1 MKLIDNL
8 SMRGKFMMNF
18 ALSGGILVLAMLF
31 LLWQVGSIRQS
42 VQVVSD
48 NALPSIDTTGDISQ
62 LRLRYR
68 VRSLEMLL
76 ATTPEEQAKLAK
88 SLQELDGKL
97 GEALKAYEPLITNEE
112 ERQTHQATVAAATA
126 YRTAVEQA
134 LALRA
139 QGKEAEALALSKK
152 EWVTLANHLRDQTDK
167 LGKLKHDYASQAVAD
182 ARESVSGT
190 QMVGNS
196 ALVLALFLAILV
208 SFLMAQRI
216 SRRLSET
223 IDAANHI
230 AEGNLCSTMP
240 AVTRDE
246 IGQMIQAMS
255 RMQHQLRE
263 AMLET
268 RDSAHTL
275 LQSSQQLH
283 HSVKDMETA
292 VSLQSE
298 AASGIAANTEQL
310 TVSISH
316 VASSTQSAAV
326 LTRTSDEQAGQG
338 YTMLQDLILRTN
350 QVATV
355 VTAAAKRI
363 NQLQDDSARISTIVA
378 VIKDIADQ
386 TNLLALNAA
395 IEAARAGEMGRG
407 FAVVADEV
415 RKLAERT
422 AQSTNEIVGMVN
434 NIQQSTQ
441 QVVAEVG
448 SGVSMVNSSV
458 EDARAAG
465 ESVASLRGM
474 SQQIAGIV
482 EELSSALQQQSQAS
496 TEVAQ
501 RIESVVGHAQEV
513 ANTALQTTDTA
524 DTMEQVALRMQ
535 KLVARFQV

>member
-1 MKLIDNL
+1 MRFIDNL
-8 SMRGKFMMNF
+8 TMRGKFLVNF
-18 ALSGGILVLAMLF
+18 VLSGGILVLAMLF

-42 VQVVSD
+42 VQAVAD
-48 NALPSIDTTGDISQ
+48 NALPSIEATGDISQ

-97 GEALKAYEPLITNEE
+97 AEALKAYEPLITTDE
-112 ERQTHQATVAAATA
+112 ERQTHQATVAAAAA
-126 YRTAVEQA
+126 YRAAVEQA
-134 LALRA
+134 LALRS

-152 EWVTLANHLRDQTDK
+152 EWVTLANQLRDQTDK
-167 LGKLKHDYASQAVAD
+167 LGKLKHEYAAQAATN
-182 ARESVSGT
+182 ARDSVSST
-190 QMVGNS
+190 LLVGNS
-196 ALVLALFLAILV
+196 ALVLALLLAILV

-216 SRRLSET
+216 SRRLRDT
-223 IDAANHI
+223 IDAASHI
-230 AEGNLCSTMP
+230 AEGNLCSAMP

-316 VASSTQSAAV
+316 VASNTESAAG
-326 LTRTSDEQAGQG
+326 LTRTSDEQALQG
-338 YTMLQDLILRTN
+338 YAMLQDLIKRT
-350 QVATV
+350 QEVAGV
-355 VTAAAKRI
+355 VTAAAQRI

-422 AQSTNEIVGMVN
+422 AQSTNEIVGMVTS
-434 NIQQSTQ
+434 IQQSTQ

-448 SGVSMVNSSV
+448 NGVNMVNSSV
-458 EDARAAG
+458 TDARAAG
-465 ESVASLRGM
+465 ESVASLRNM

-513 ANTALQTTDTA
+513 ANTALQTTHTA

-535 KLVARFQV
+535 KLVGRFQV

>member
-1 MKLIDNL
+1 MRFIDNL
-8 SMRGKFMMNF
+8 TMRGKFMVNF
-18 ALSGGILVLAMLF
+18 VLSGGILVLAMLF

-42 VQVVSD
+42 VQAVAD
-48 NALPSIDTTGDISQ
+48 NALPSIEATGDISQ

-88 SLQELDGKL
+88 SLQELDAKL
-97 GEALKAYEPLITNEE
+97 GEALKTYEPLITSDE
-112 ERQTHQATVAAATA
+112 ERQTHQATVAAAAA
-126 YRTAVEQA
+126 YRAAVEQA
-134 LALRA
+134 LALRS

-152 EWVTLANHLRDQTDK
+152 EWVTLANQLRDQTDK
-167 LGKLKHDYASQAVAD
+167 LGKLKHEYAAQAATN
-182 ARESVSGT
+182 ARDSVSST
-190 QMVGNS
+190 LLVGNS
-196 ALVLALFLAILV
+196 ALVLALLLAILV

-216 SRRLSET
+216 SRRLRDT
-223 IDAANHI
+223 IDAASHI
-230 AEGNLCSTMP
+230 AEGNLCSAMP

-255 RMQHQLRE
+255 RMQQQLRE

-316 VASSTQSAAV
+316 VASNTQSAAA
-326 LTRTSDEQAGQG
+326 LTRTSDEQAAQG
-338 YTMLQDLILRTN
+338 YTMLQDLIRRTN
-350 QVATV
+350 DVAGV
-355 VTAAAKRI
+355 VTAAAQRI

-448 SGVSMVNSSV
+448 NGVNMVNSSV
-458 EDARAAG
+458 TDARAAG
-465 ESVASLRGM
+465 ESVASLRNM

-535 KLVARFQV
+535 KLVGRFQV